1 MATQMPMPKL
11 GLTMEEGTIIA
22 WRKEEGDTV
31 KKGEILLDI
40 QTDKVEYEV
49 ESPDNGVLLK
59 KIFDADAVVPCGKI

>member
-22 WRKEEGDTV
+22 WRKEEGDAV

-49 ESPDNGVLLK
+49 ESPDNGILLK
-59 KIFDADAVVPCGKI
+59 KNV